1 MKHPCPLPAGDPD
14 LLREGPL
21 KWGRGWL
28 AVSKPTGIS
37 LHNDPGHDL
46 LSAMAQYVETHGEL
60 AEAMGYDAGFGIH
73 LPHRLDKETS
83 GIVIMACAEAAHR
96 WISRQFEEKRVVKEY
111 NAIVHGDLAI
121 PQGALW
127 GEWAWPLSKTAG
139 GRSNPAGTGKKVH
152 CLTRYRSLCH
162 SPRYTLIA
170 CEPVTGRMHQI
181 RRHARM
187 AGHAVVGDAR
197 YGTPQSIRH
206 LKSMGF
212 SRLALHAAS
221 ITLVLPETASPATLA
236 SPGLPVEMIRLMEQ
250 DLAGKQAGDGVIG

>member
-1 MKHPCPLPAGDPD
+1 MDESD
-14 LLREGPL
+14 LYHEGPL
-21 KWGRGWL
+21 NWGRGWV
-28 AVSKPTGIS
+28 AVLKPPGIS

-46 LSAMAQYVETHGEL
+46 LSGVTHYIETHEDL
-60 AEAMGYDAGFGIH
+60 AAAIGYDAGFGFH

-96 WISRQFEEKRVVKEY
+96 WISRQFEEKGVVKRY
-111 NAIVHGDLAI
+111 HAIVHGDLAI
-121 PQGALW
+121 PQGDLW
-127 GEWAWPLSKTAG
+127 GEWGWPLSKTAG

-152 CLTRYRSLCH
+152 CRTRYRDLRH

-170 CEPVTGRMHQI
+170 CEPVTGRTHQI

-206 LKSMGF
+206 LKRMGF
-212 SRLALHAAS
+212 SRLALHAAA

-236 SPGLPVEMIRLMEQ
+236 SPGLPADMSRLLDQ
-250 DLAGKQAGDGVIG
+250 DLAENQAGKGVTV